1 MGSTDTGSEAPAS
14 SPARDQYAEV
24 DGLRLRYW
32 MKGRGPD
39 VLLLHGLGG
48 SVEDWDGAF
57 RWLDGN
63 FHLWAL
69 DLPGAGR
76 SEKPVRGYSVESF
89 VHVTLQFLDL
99 KGIERPH
106 IIGVSM
112 GAGIGI
118 ALSIHAPAR
127 VSRLV
132 LVSPALLGRRLHP
145 FLPLCAIPLLG
156 ELLLHP
162 SPALVERYITWCVAD
177 PKKAPSEWVAVHK
190 ELASLPGAKRAFLA
204 TLRAGVGIL
213 GIRQHVLR
221 PILAAL
227 PRLSPETLIVCGE
240 QDRFIPTKYARK
252 AAGRIPNARFV
263 SFPNCGHVLHVECAP
278 LFYPLVSSF
287 LRGESLP
294 GRNNFASA

>member
-1 MGSTDTGSEAPAS
+1 MRSKEHELP
-14 SPARDQYAEV
+14 RDRYAEV
-24 DGLRLRYW
+24 SGLRLRYW
-32 MKGRGPD
+32 MEGHGPD

-48 SVEDWDGAF
+48 SVEDWDEAF
-57 RWLDGN
+57 IRLGDD
-63 FHLWAL
+63 FRLWAL

-76 SEKPVRGYSVESF
+76 SEKPVRGYSVEFF

-145 FLPLCAIPLLG
+145 FLPVCTIPLLG

-252 AAGRIPNARFV
+252 AADRIPNAEFI
-263 SFPNCGHVLHVECAP
+263 SLPGCGHALHVECASA
-278 LFYPLVSSF
+278 FYPLVSAF
-287 LRGESLP
+287 FQKRGSP
-294 GRNNFASA
+294 N